1 VDNRLAYID
10 QTFLLSVRALEH
22 QPITQFT
29 WVYEHGVDLDALRE
43 FQRNLCQGLLR
54 RRVERSPL
62 PFGRPRWVNWPGPS
76 ELDVAA
82 VPLTRQEAQFW
93 LEEQAERPLDPET
106 GPPWR
111 LAVLP
116 LVGGGAVVTLIA
128 SHVVTDGVG
137 LQLAIVDAVNG
148 KRRELRYPEPDS
160 RARGQAIREDL
171 VSSWRSLSD
180 VATAMRSIRAAAEDA
195 KRWNAT
201 ASQSQESQAGQGHGR
216 RPSRAANAAVK
227 RAKKASIRRNR
238 HRPVQIFRE
247 YTRVDIPQW
256 DERAKALDGNS
267 TALWIAVAARI
278 AKSLGS
284 VSPDGLVHFAIPV
297 SDRVE
302 NDERGN
308 ALNGVP
314 LVVDPEAVLTD
325 LKPIR
330 TALKAALVELD
341 GSPNSFVMLLPI
353 TTLIPKF
360 MARLIESVT
369 ISKAA
374 VTCSYVGD
382 MNPASNQVDGS
393 EAEYFMGGGRWVRM
407 DCRMKPIQRAGGM
420 MFPVGGGRMNG
431 SVFVNP
437 VYATT
442 DPSFTLDRF
451 RQVVAEAMTD
461 FGLTSSFVFAES
473 SREAR
478 VGESY

>member
-22 QPITQFT
+22 QPITQFN
-29 WVYEHGVDLDALRE
+29 WIYEHDVDLDALRE

-62 PFGRPRWVNWPGPS
+62 PFGRPRWVNWSGPH
-76 ELDVAA
+76 ELDVAPIA
-82 VPLTRQEAQFW
+82 QTRQQAQAW
-93 LEEQAERPLDPET
+93 LEEQAERPLDPEL

-148 KRRELRYPEPDS
+148 KSRELRYPEPNA
-160 RARGQAIREDL
+160 RTRGQAIREDL
-171 VSSWRSLSD
+171 ASSWRSLSD
-180 VATAMRSIRAAAEDA
+180 IGTAMRSIRAAAEDA

-201 ASQSQESQAGQGHGR
+201 ASQSQAAK
-216 RPSRAANAAVK
+216 RPRLSRSTNAAAK
-227 RAKKASIRRNR
+227 RAKKAAIRRNR
-238 HRPVQIFRE
+238 HEPVQIFRE

-256 DERAKALDGNS
+256 DERAKSLDGNS

-278 AKSLGS
+278 AKGLGS

-297 SDRVE
+297 SDRLE

-374 VTCSYVGD
+374 ITCSYVGD
-382 MNPASNQVDGS
+382 MNPDSNRVDGTD
-393 EAEYFMGGGRWVRM
+393 AEYFMGGGRWVRM
-407 DCRMKPIQRAGGM
+407 DCRMKPIQRAGGL

-451 RQVVAEAMTD
+451 REVIAGAMTD
-461 FGLTSSFVFAES
+461 FGVTSSFVFAEGNAAAEV
-473 SREAR
+473 R
-478 VGESY
+478 